1 MAEKKE
7 KTANLKPKYKAVK
20 PKKFAAMYTD
30 IAPYYD
36 SLCKGESVA
45 VDLKNEQVKMWV
57 ANKIIVKEI

>member
-1 MAEKKE
+1 MAEKEVK
-7 KTANLKPKYKAVK
+7 KPTSNKYKARN

-36 SLCKGESVA
+36 SLCKGESVS

-57 ANKIIVKEI
+57 TNKIIVKE

>member
-1 MAEKKE
+1 MAVKKE
-7 KTANLKPKYKAVK
+7 KTTSNKYKARNL
-20 PKKFAAMYTD
+20 KKFATMYTD

-57 ANKIIVKEI
+57 ANKIIIKE

>member
-1 MAEKKE
+1 MVEKKE
-7 KTANLKPKYKAVK
+7 KTKGASPKYKARK

-30 IAPYYD
+30 IAPYYN

-45 VDLKNEQVKMWV
+45 VDLKDGQVKMWI

>member
-7 KTANLKPKYKAVK
+7 KNTSNKYKVRNT
-20 PKKFAAMYTD
+20 KKFAAMYTS

-57 ANKIIVKEI
+57 AIKIIIEE

>member
-20 PKKFAAMYTD
+20 PKKFAVMYTD

-57 ANKIIVKEI
+57 ANKIIIEE